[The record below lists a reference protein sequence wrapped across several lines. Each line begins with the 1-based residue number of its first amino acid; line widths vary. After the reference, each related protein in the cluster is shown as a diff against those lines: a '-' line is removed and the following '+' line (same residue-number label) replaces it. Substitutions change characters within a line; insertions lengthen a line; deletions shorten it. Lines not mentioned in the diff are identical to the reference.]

1 MQEFRPASVIAADA
15 ELAQRLQSDDPAAVR
30 SLVDRYGS
38 AVVASALPAVGRE
51 EAPGVAFDVFVVA
64 AERPIRPGDDFAPWL
79 AEIVA
84 ERAGAIDE
92 QRWEIAMAI
101 SAIDPAARAALREHH
116 LTGTVDVDDE
126 LARHELRLQRRL
138 SHFGEPD
145 EVVAV
150 LADPDVWGGVDA
162 GFVERVVEAVV
173 GKPEAADDDREERPP
188 EVSRV
193 TRGLRPVLFG
203 LGGAVAVL
211 FLAIVA
217 LSAASGSPE
226 QPDFTVELTP
236 TGALADVEGGEITVT
251 ERDAGTQI
259 DIDAITLPR
268 RAGGLYYEGR
278 VVLAD
283 GNEISA
289 GTFAEGDGVT
299 LWSGVALDDA
309 VAFRVVVGDV
319 ENASVDDVVLKADL
333 PRS

>member
-1 MQEFRPASVIAADA
+1 VQEFRPASVIAADT
-15 ELAQRLQSDDPAAVR
+15 ELAQRLRSDDPAAVR
-30 SLVDRYGS
+30 SLVDRYAS
-38 AVVASALPAVGRE
+38 AVVVSALPAVGRE
-51 EAPGVAFDVFVVA
+51 AAPDVALDIFVVA
-64 AERPIRPGDDFAPWL
+64 AERPIHPGDDFAPWL
-79 AEIVA
+79 AEIVV

-116 LTGTVDVDDE
+116 VNGTVEIDDD
-126 LARHELRLQRRL
+126 LARHELRIQRRL
-138 SHFGEPD
+138 SHVGEPD
-145 EVVAV
+145 EVVAM
-150 LADPDVWGGVDA
+150 LADPDVWGVVDA

-173 GKPEAADDDREERPP
+173 GKPAAADDNREKRSVD
-188 EVSRV
+188 VSRV
-193 TRGLRPVLFG
+193 TRGLRPVLLG
-203 LGGAVAVL
+203 LAGAVAVL
-211 FLAIVA
+211 FVAIVA

-236 TGALADVEGGEITVT
+236 TGALVDVEGGEITVT

-283 GNEISA
+283 GNDISA
-289 GTFAEGDGVT
+289 GTFSEGDGVT
-299 LWSGVALDDA
+299 LWSGVALDEA
-309 VAFRVVVGDV
+309 IAFRVVVGDI